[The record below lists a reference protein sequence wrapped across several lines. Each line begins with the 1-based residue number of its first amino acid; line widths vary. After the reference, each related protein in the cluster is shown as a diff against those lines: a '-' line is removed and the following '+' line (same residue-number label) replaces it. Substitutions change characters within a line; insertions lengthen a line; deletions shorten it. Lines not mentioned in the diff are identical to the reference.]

1 MLTIAIDT
9 AKGVH
14 QFDWDATAEEFQRL
28 CERMEELAAEE
39 GHDPRDIAA
48 AAIHTTAA
56 KGADN
61 DPVRQRPSNV
71 DGLCG
76 SSPHGGEC

>member
-9 AKGVH
+9 AKGSH
-14 QFDWDATAEEFQRL
+14 EFNWDATAEEFQRL
-28 CERMEELAAEE
+28 CDWMEQLAAAE
-39 GHDPRDIAA
+39 GHDLRDIAA
-48 AAIHTTAA
+48 AAIHTTAVN
-56 KGADN
+56 GAND